1 MKKKVLWCCI
11 VLFYAFG
18 LSAQSI
24 ELCCARVNEDGS
36 ATLFFQ
42 TQTAGAFVRYE
53 ISVFNPASG
62 NYDLIGTE
70 SNTTATEYTDNATNA
85 ANASVQY
92 KLSAITTSGAAVES
106 DIRTLFL
113 TITENQNATV
123 TLAWNDLLAEP
134 PHGSEGKEYKIYRK
148 RTTDETDWNFI
159 SSTSE
164 IYYVDTLPRI
174 CEDTILYKV
183 ELENDNACLSR
194 SNQVKIEVVDSEIPS
209 APILQ
214 SSSVDVETQKL
225 NLHWLPSSSVDVY
238 GYVICA
244 GSPCVAIDT
253 VWGADAA
260 NYVCEQCNV
269 EELNSLA
276 VMAFDTCFNTSLRT
290 DTHTNIVLN
299 RQRKDCS
306 DRVLLSWNEYQD
318 FDNGV
323 EKYNIYYKNATSHA
337 YTLLQSTL
345 NTEEEVQID
354 LSLGN
359 CSFYVAAVSNNG
371 ITANSNAVT
380 LDISVSR
387 QVDFIE
393 IRRVSIRE
401 NNTEADLEFY
411 VDASLPV
418 EAYRLQRSIDG
429 GNRVIVAELAY
440 TGQNTLTY
448 TDKLPSSAA
457 EHLFCYTLSAPD
469 ECGLTYKFSETVC
482 PMRLSL
488 DCSDLDKN
496 VLSWTPYT
504 GWQNPVERYDIFRF
518 SYSEPLPIMIN
529 STSANSYTDTSHELA
544 FSVSENG
551 YFVQAIEQGTG
562 ADGKQ
567 QTANSNSAFTKHESL
582 VFMPNAF
589 TPKGA
594 ENNIFKPECRFV
606 LQGSYLFRI
615 FNRQAALLFQ
625 TDDPSSG
632 WNGKF
637 KGEFCHPGTYIYI
650 LEFVND
656 QGEKIVKRGTFAIV
670 E

>member
-1 MKKKVLWCCI
+1 MKKTVLWYCI
-11 VLFYAFG
+11 VLFHAFG

-24 ELCCARVNEDGS
+24 DVCCARVNEDGS
-36 ATLFFQ
+36 ATLSFLARP
-42 TQTAGAFVRYE
+42 AGAFERYE
-53 ISVFNPASG
+53 VSVYNSATG
-62 NYDLIGTE
+62 DYDLIGTE
-70 SNTTATEYTDNATNA
+70 SNTTATEYTDNTSNAT
-85 ANASVQY
+85 NASVQY
-92 KLSAITTSGAAVES
+92 KVKAITAGGTAVES
-106 DIRTLFL
+106 SIRTLFL
-113 TITENQNATV
+113 TVMVNQNNTA

-148 RTTDETDWNFI
+148 RMNDEADWNFI
-159 SSTSE
+159 RSISE
-164 IYYVDTLPRI
+164 THYVDTLPRI
-174 CEDTILYKV
+174 CKDSILYKV
-183 ELENDNACLSR
+183 EVENDNACLSR
-194 SNQVKIEVVDSEIPS
+194 SNQVKIEIIDSEIPS
-209 APILQ
+209 EPILQ
-214 SSSVDVETQKL
+214 SSSVDVDTQKL
-225 NLHWLPSSSVDVY
+225 NLHWVPSSSVDVY

-260 NYVCEQCNV
+260 NYVCERCNV
-269 EELNSLA
+269 EERNSLA

-290 DTHTNIVLN
+290 DTHTNIVLKQ
-299 RQRKDCS
+299 QRMDCS
-306 DRVLLSWNEYQD
+306 DRVILSWNEYRD
-318 FDNGV
+318 FDGGV
-323 EKYNIYYKNATSHA
+323 EKYNIYYR
-337 YTLLQSTL
+337 STASAGYSL
-345 NTEEEVQID
+345 VRSTVDTEEEVQID
-354 LSLGN
+354 LSLGS
-359 CSFYVAAVSNNG
+359 CDFYVEAVSNNG

-380 LDISVSR
+380 VDVSVSR

-401 NNTEADLEFY
+401 NNTEADLEFH
-411 VDASLPV
+411 VDGSLPV
-418 EAYRLQRSIDG
+418 SAYRLQRSIDG

-457 EHLFCYTLSAPD
+457 EHLFCYTFSAPD
-469 ECGLTYKFSETVC
+469 ECGLSYKSSESVC

-488 DCSDLDKN
+488 DCSDPDKN

-529 STSANSYTDTSHELA
+529 STYANSYTDTSHELA

-551 YFVQAIEQGTG
+551 YFVQAIEQGQG
-562 ADGKQ
+562 QDGKQ

-594 ENNIFKPECRFV
+594 ENNLFKPECRFV

-615 FNRQAALLFQ
+615 FNRQATLLFQ

-637 KGEFCHPGTYIYI
+637 KGEFCHPGTYIYV